1 MRKILHQYKSVIFAF
16 VMSFNTALIVSG
28 VITFINIPTLSLYFE
43 KWTTS
48 FLLAWPIVFGVILAI
63 GPIVIRLVNSLVN
76 DN

>member
-1 MRKILHQYKSVIFAF
+1 MRKIHHQYKSVIFAF

-28 VITFINIPTLSLYFE
+28 VITFINIPTLTLYFE

-48 FLLAWPIVFGVILAI
+48 FLLAWPIVFVVILAI
-63 GPIVIRLVNSLVN
+63 GPRIIRLVNFLVE

>member
-1 MRKILHQYKSVIFAF
+1 MRKTPNQYKSIIFAF

-48 FLLAWPIVFGVILAI
+48 FLLAWPLVFVSILTIAPLI
-63 GPIVIRLVNSLVN
+63 NRFLDKIFEKK
-76 DN
+76 

>member
-1 MRKILHQYKSVIFAF
+1 MRKIPHRYKSLIFAF

-43 KWTTS
+43 KWANS

-63 GPIVIRLVNSLVN
+63 GPIVIRLVNFLVD

>member
-1 MRKILHQYKSVIFAF
+1 MRKIPHQYKSVIFAF

-43 KWTTS
+43 KWMTS

-63 GPIVIRLVNSLVN
+63 GPVVIRWANFLVE